1 MVFFAVIETA
11 EGVHTLDKFPKDKFP
26 PPAACGPKPL
36 TPEVSTE

>member
-11 EGVHTLDKFPKDKFP
+11 EGVHTLDKFP